1 MNNLMKM
8 SFLSLIMIVS
18 FSGCKKAE
26 ENTAEIAKETIT
38 EIKENTI
45 DAAKAAA
52 VATEQA
58 AKDIA
63 EAAEEQSDAVL
74 SPAEDET
81 KDK

>member
-8 SFLSLIMIVS
+8 SFLSLIVIIS

-26 ENTAEIAKETIT
+26 EDTAQIAKETIT

-52 VATEQA
+52 TVTEQA

-63 EAAEEQSDAVL
+63 KAAEQADADA
-74 SPAEDET
+74 SAAGAEAT
-81 KDK
+81 DK

>member
-1 MNNLMKM
+1 MNHLMKI
-8 SFLSLIMIVS
+8 SFLSLLIIIS

-45 DAAKAAA
+45 DAAKAA
-52 VATEQA
+52 VTATEQA

-63 EAAEEQSDAVL
+63 EAAEQSDAVI
-74 SPAEDET
+74 SSAEDEA
-81 KDK
+81 KDR

>member
-1 MNNLMKM
+1 MNHLTKM
-8 SFLSLIMIVS
+8 LFLSLLIVVG
-18 FSGCKKAE
+18 FGACKKAE

-38 EIKENTI
+38 EIKAQTI

-58 AKDIA
+58 AQDIA
-63 EAAEEQSDAVL
+63 KAAEQIDTDISQDEDA
-74 SPAEDET
+74 S